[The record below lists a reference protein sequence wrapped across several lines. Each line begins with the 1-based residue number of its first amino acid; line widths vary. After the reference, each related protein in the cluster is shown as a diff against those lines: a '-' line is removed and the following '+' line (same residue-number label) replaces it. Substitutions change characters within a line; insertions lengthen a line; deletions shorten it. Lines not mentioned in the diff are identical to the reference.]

1 VIFYLAVG
9 VEGWGCEEADLKN
22 FYRALPLDIYL
33 EHWVSWLQPTPS
45 SMSEAGEAERST
57 VIAGRIL
64 RYPKQSVFLVVVV
77 LLGLGSS
84 YHGLEVQSDT
94 PAHVCVVGAGIAGA
108 AAVHHINRATRITVF
123 EASDRAGGRI
133 QTVELA
139 AGVTAEAGASIIA
152 SENRLM
158 GSYADLL
165 NLPHAERDSGKLR
178 TMGLWDGA
186 GLRFLTSG
194 RGWVD
199 AVLMLLRYGR
209 DVLLMRSYITRL
221 LQVFE
226 SLYTDADVGYP
237 SVQSYLER
245 AHGLYELTQH
255 SFNETVSSN
264 FSQLLAEEYI
274 SAVTR
279 VNYNQDVEQM
289 NGLSGAVALAG
300 TGKGLWCVAGGNALI
315 VAGLLERSNATV
327 LLNSRVTSITFNEE
341 TGKYTLH
348 GIFPDVEIPHDD
360 CDVVVLA
367 LPLELSG
374 IDLST
379 IDEKASWDVGRQ
391 YMLTVTTFVRGLLR
405 ASYFGSSRAAM
416 DDVGVILTTAHADAP
431 FSSIGRV
438 ARRSGHN
445 NTVDSFYKIFSR
457 SILEPSTLQS
467 VFEDDF
473 EVLARYDWR
482 AYPSF
487 NPPERFA
494 SFQLG
499 GESHRIFY
507 TGPIE
512 SASSA
517 MEMSALS
524 GRNIAALVNQAVGL
538 SGPTQPPSIVER
550 SEL

>member
-1 VIFYLAVG
+1 
-9 VEGWGCEEADLKN
+9 
-22 FYRALPLDIYL
+22 
-33 EHWVSWLQPTPS
+33 
-45 SMSEAGEAERST
+45 MSESGVTNCSPVIER
-57 VIAGRIL
+57 RIQ
-64 RYPKQSVFLVVVV
+64 RCSKPSIFLGVVV

-84 YHGLEVQSDT
+84 CPGLEVESDAA
-94 PAHVCVVGAGIAGA
+94 PHVCVVGAGIAGA
-108 AAVHHINRATRITVF
+108 AAVHHISRATRITVF

-139 AGVTAEAGASIIA
+139 AGVTAEAGASILA
-152 SENRLM
+152 AENKLM
-158 GSYADLL
+158 GSYAKLL
-165 NLPHAERDSGKLR
+165 NLPHAERESGKLR

-186 GLRFLTSG
+186 RLRFLTSG

-199 AVLMLLRYGR
+199 AVLMLFRYGR
-209 DVLLMRSYITRL
+209 DVLQMRSYVTRL
-221 LQVFE
+221 LEVFD
-226 SLYTDADVGYP
+226 SLYADADVGYS
-237 SVQSYLER
+237 SVQSYLAR
-245 AHGLYELTQH
+245 APGLYELTQH
-255 SFNETVSSN
+255 SFSEIVSSN
-264 FSQLLAEEYI
+264 FSRLLVEEFI

-279 VNYNQDVEQM
+279 VNYNQDIEQM

-300 TGKGLWCVAGGNALI
+300 TGNGLWSVAGGNAQI
-315 VAGLLERSNATV
+315 VEGLLERSNATV
-327 LLNSRVTSITFNEE
+327 LLNSRVTSITFSEA
-341 TGKYTLH
+341 TGKYILH
-348 GIFPDVEIPHDD
+348 GIFPNTEMPHDD

-374 IDLST
+374 IDISS
-379 IDEKASWDVGRQ
+379 IDETASWDVGRR

-438 ARRSGHN
+438 ARRSAHN
-445 NTVDSFYKIFSR
+445 DTVDTFYKIFSR
-457 SILEPSTLQS
+457 STLEPSTLQS
-467 VFEDDF
+467 VFEGEF

-487 NPPERFA
+487 NPPEKFA

-538 SGPTQPPSIVER
+538 GGPAKPPTFVEK